1 MTSEPFLSR
10 WSKRKQAA
18 RGAGQ
23 APDNAA
29 SSEPEPP
36 AFDAAP
42 EPAAAE
48 QGSGSATPTEAELS
62 PEEVAELPSLE
73 ELTADTDISVF
84 LRKSVPALLSNAA
97 LRRMWSLDPKIRD
110 FVGDARDY
118 AYDWNTPGG
127 VPGYGPLPSTEEVA
141 RMAAR
146 IVGGDASAPPGHEV
160 EAENAASAPSKDREQ
175 HSNGEAGA
183 IHADGGAPHQ
193 NPALLDKSEVTCEAA
208 DAGNVIAPPSSAE
221 TFEDRQPASG
231 TQVPR
236 TDEPAKS
243 PSGPR
248 HGGAMPL

>member
-23 APDNAA
+23 ALDNAP
-29 SSEPEPP
+29 SSQPEPR

-42 EPAAAE
+42 EPAAPE
-48 QGSGSATPTEAELS
+48 QGSGAAPPTEAELS
-62 PEEVAELPSLE
+62 PEEVAELPTLE
-73 ELTADTDISVF
+73 ELTADTDISMF
-84 LRKSVPALLSNAA
+84 LRKGVPAPLRNAA
-97 LRRMWSLDPKIRD
+97 LRRMWSLDPNIRD

-127 VPGYGPLPSTEEVA
+127 VPGSGPLPSTEEVA

-146 IVGGDASAPPGHEV
+146 IVGGDASAPPGHEA
-160 EAENAASAPSKDREQ
+160 EAEKAAGAPSKDREQ
-175 HSNGEAGA
+175 HSYADPGA
-183 IHADGGAPHQ
+183 IHADGGAPRQ
-193 NPALLDKSEVTCEAA
+193 NPALLAKFEVTCEAS
-208 DAGNVIAPPSSAE
+208 DAANVIAPPSPAE
-221 TFEDRQPASG
+221 IFEDRQPASA
-231 TQVPR
+231 TEVPC

-243 PSGPR
+243 ASAPR